1 MDKLLFLHQEIK
13 HVLDVIGYFS
23 DDERHQMTASIANS
37 SQEEL
42 VKLLKKLYKIER
54 QYFEFRL
61 KDAQNTEDFI
71 QTLKPA
77 HD

>member
-1 MDKLLFLHQEIK
+1 MDKLLFLHREIK
-13 HVLDVIGYFS
+13 HVLEVIGYFS
-23 DDERHQMTASIANS
+23 DDERRQMTASIANS
-37 SQEEL
+37 SYEDL
-42 VKLLKKLYKIER
+42 VKLLKKLYKVER

-61 KDAQNTEDFI
+61 KDAQKTDKFL

>member
-1 MDKLLFLHQEIK
+1 MAAIK
-13 HVLDVIGYFS
+13 DSTY
-23 DDERHQMTASIANS
+23 
-37 SQEEL
+37 EEL
-42 VKLLKKLYKIER
+42 VKLLKKLYKVER

-61 KDAQNTEDFI
+61 KDAQNTEKFL

>member
-1 MDKLLFLHQEIK
+1 MDKLQALHQEIK
-13 HVLDVIGYFS
+13 HTLNIIGYFS
-23 DDERHQMTASIANS
+23 DDERRQIMAAIKDSTY
-37 SQEEL
+37 EEL
-42 VKLLKKLYKIER
+42 VKLLKKLYKVER

-61 KDAQNTEDFI
+61 KDAQNTEKFL

>member
-1 MDKLLFLHQEIK
+1 MDKLLFLHREIK

-23 DDERHQMTASIANS
+23 NDERRQMTARIANL
-37 SQEEL
+37 SQQEL

-61 KDAQNTEDFI
+61 KDTQNTEDFI